1 MVQMMPIEFPKPKR
15 LTSAG
20 YAPIQEDVSLS
31 PPAPVPILDPTPVAE
46 FECRIKLYTRKSDL
60 SPLKLGV
67 FSLGKSDNERSI
79 NRWRTEEAIDSMGH
93 SHTVF
98 SGECFTEEPRKLIHE
113 FYQSLGICSS
123 FDVVPKPIDSKDF
136 NAEFAPLLPAIET
149 ESKLGWATHGFYYY
163 FYQGQLLYELDILGD
178 GKWCW
183 HITQSSQNGI
193 SSAPI
198 SDQVFSSLLIPI
210 KVEGKEPEKQHILYS
225 RSKLT
230 NEQLAEVNMAWLDEN
245 ATQIDTA
252 QLVACLQQ
260 PLLPREVSSDIND
273 AAIKET
279 QTHKVSM
286 KDDGQHEN
294 WSDIAKC
301 YNISPKEL
309 LELNP
314 SFEQDPMALRSGDV
328 LVVEKS
334 DIVTETQET
343 IELPSPLTEIKV
355 GEYYVLGNAWGKYN
369 QPLLSPSMKHIF
381 ELHGISQTTPVFN
394 VKKVEEKILRIGVFF
409 DGTGQN
415 HLNDL
420 YKETRGVKS
429 RTNVARLFEIYPLDD
444 DTNKIYVAGVGTVDG
459 AWQNPTLI
467 DEGKDEVALAQAFGV
482 SPNNLGKT
490 STFIDTA
497 YNLVADD
504 TGAFYKW
511 QNWAKQYF
519 NIIQS
524 LKDNQLFQGITHIE
538 FDVFGFS
545 RGAALARHFVNAIK
559 DGLPD
564 YNKSRDGEA
573 FGEVFPNLLAHQ
585 DDVSSQPKHGYYP
598 DETRTCSVRFVG
610 LFDTVGSF
618 YLAGNNDEGNF
629 ELGLDTSCA
638 ERVFQISAH
647 HEYRKNFPLTSLLP
661 SDGILPSNFYEEV
674 FAGCHTDIGGG
685 YPSKEQYAKQGL
697 PERYGMPLSATYNR
711 ELIKTESIRQE
722 IQAQQNVYGA
732 AAYSER
738 LYKRAQDAW
747 NLECSTKGLYGVV
760 TLVNGILYYY
770 ELQPISN
777 ALSALPLERMKQQAE
792 VAGVNWD
799 DDKLAYPQDF
809 SQLTG
814 NDVALKTLSEK
825 LLAQPLGSIG
835 PTHWQGEISQYGKE
849 WIHRPH
855 DALINTGCETAMDSI
870 VNAVTKEG
878 NQLKRVVFDNEV

>member
-1 MVQMMPIEFPKPKR
+1 MKVYDMPIEFPKPKR

-20 YAPIQEDVSLS
+20 YAPVQDDVPL
-31 PPAPVPILDPTPVAE
+31 APPTPTPALEPEPVAG
-46 FECRIKLYTRKSDL
+46 FECRIKIYAPKSDL
-60 SPLKLGV
+60 SSLKLGV
-67 FSLGKSDNERSI
+67 FSLSKSDNEESVK
-79 NRWRTEEAIDSMGH
+79 RWRSEEALDSY
-93 SHTVF
+93 TVLT
-98 SGECFTEEPRKLIHE
+98 GECHVEEPKKLTHE
-113 FYQSLGICSS
+113 FHQNFGISTS
-123 FDVVPKPIDSKDF
+123 FDVMPRSIGSGYF
-136 NAEFAPLLPAIET
+136 NAEFIPLLPSLES
-149 ESKLGWATHGFYYY
+149 ESKLGWALHGFYYY
-163 FYQGQLLYELDILGD
+163 FYEGKLLYEIDILGD
-178 GKWCW
+178 GKWGW
-183 HITQSSQNGI
+183 HITQSSSSDGI
-193 SSAPI
+193 SSTPV
-198 SDQVFSSLLIPI
+198 SEQVFSSLLVPVKI
-210 KVEGKEPEKQHILYS
+210 EGKEPEKQHILYS
-225 RSKLT
+225 RGKLT
-230 NEQLAEVNMAWLDEN
+230 NEQLSEVSMAWLDEN
-245 ATQIDTA
+245 ATLIDTA
-252 QLVACLQQ
+252 LLVSSLQQ
-260 PLLPREVSSDIND
+260 PLLPREVPSDIND
-273 AAIKET
+273 TAAKEV
-279 QTHKVSM
+279 QTHKVNV
-286 KDDGQHEN
+286 KDNGQHES
-294 WSDIAKC
+294 WSDIAG
-301 YNISPKEL
+301 YYDLSPKEL
-309 LELNP
+309 LKLNP
-314 SFEQDPMALRSGDV
+314 SFEQDPMALKAGDV
-328 LVVEKS
+328 LIVEKL
-334 DIVTETQET
+334 DIVDETQET
-343 IELPSPLTEIKV
+343 KESHSPLTDIKV
-355 GEYYVLGNAWGKYN
+355 GESYVLGNTWGKYD

-381 ELHGISQTTPVFN
+381 ELQGISQTTPVLN

-444 DTNKIYVAGVGTVDG
+444 NSNAIYVAGVGTVDG
-459 AWQNPTLI
+459 AWQTPTLI
-467 DEGKDEVALAQAFGV
+467 DEGKDEVDLAQAFGV
-482 SPNNLGKT
+482 SPNNLEKT

-511 QNWAKQYF
+511 QNWIRQYF
-519 NIIQS
+519 DIVDS
-524 LKDNQLFQGITHIE
+524 LSSEGSFDGITHIE

-545 RGAALARHFVNAIK
+545 RGAALARHFVNAVK

-564 YNKSRDGEA
+564 YNKPRDGEA
-573 FGEVFPNLLAHQ
+573 LGEVFPNLLAHQ
-585 DDVSSQPKHGYYP
+585 DDISSQPKHGYYP
-598 DETRTCSVRFVG
+598 DETRTCSVRFLG

-738 LYKRAQDAW
+738 LYKQAQDAW

-799 DDKLAYPQDF
+799 DEKLAYPQDF
-809 SQLTG
+809 NQLTG
-814 NDVALKTLSEK
+814 CDVALKTLNEK
-825 LLAQPLGSIG
+825 LLAQPLGSIA

-855 DALINTGCETAMDSI
+855 DALINAGCETAMDSL